1 MVCGCGAT
9 GAALSCTGVDA
20 EPQPPATISAVAH
33 TQANNTRVSVIRA
46 FHPPCART
54 WRCAGSCA
62 RAGPDPTHREAVP
75 GSRAAHQESCRQASF
90 ASPVGRSNW
99 PVSEPALEFIGYCLG
114 QGSTL
119 PLRLLLPDLGS
130 LERGFGGFGFLVGG
144 VLGCLRPLGLMEL
157 DVVRARGDELL
168 AGLTPSEGHLS
179 VPGLR

>member
-62 RAGPDPTHREAVP
+62 RAGPDPSHREAVP
-75 GSRAAHQESCRQASF
+75 GSRAAHQESCRQS
-90 ASPVGRSNW
+90 SGP
-99 PVSEPALEFIGYCLG
+99 FIQ
-114 QGSTL
+114 QGV
-119 PLRLLLPDLGS
+119 
-130 LERGFGGFGFLVGG
+130 ERGDYLEVAPELVL
-144 VLGCLRPLGLMEL
+144 VRLIEKPFQI
-157 DVVRARGDELL
+157 VV
-168 AGLTPSEGHLS
+168 
-179 VPGLR
+179 